1 MKTYTVKEVA
11 EIFNNAVARGLGD
24 CIVLVPNQD
33 EEVAGEYATLREVDL
48 KNATE
53 KNPFVYL
60 EGNGGDEENEFWEER
75 RS

>member
-1 MKTYTVKEVA
+1 MKTFTVKEVA

-33 EEVAGEYATLREVDL
+33 EEVAGEYATLGEIDM
-48 KNATE
+48 NATE

-60 EGNGGDEENEFWEER
+60 EGNGGDEENKFWEER
-75 RS
+75 MS